1 MLDALRVARTGFP
14 DRMPFDEFT
23 STFEI
28 VCKGKPPLGTSKQ
41 QCEAMLKSAGIPP
54 TAYRLGKERVFLGL
68 GVLAQLKTAR
78 LQAMGAVVTRVQ
90 AGARGMKA
98 RITARSIRA
107 ARLAK
112 LQAME
117 AAAAGD
123 DVDALRR
130 AIKEAAAARSPSRS
144 PPARRA
150 RP

>member
-68 GVLAQLKTAR
+68 GAPPEPQHSHPAH
-78 LQAMGAVVTRVQ
+78 AS
-90 AGARGMKA
+90 RG
-98 RITARSIRA
+98 RN
-107 ARLAK
+107 
-112 LQAME
+112 
-117 AAAAGD
+117 
-123 DVDALRR
+123 
-130 AIKEAAAARSPSRS
+130 
-144 PPARRA
+144 
-150 RP
+150 